1 MLDGD
6 DTLGSELLD
15 LLGAVLLP
23 VQDVRVLADAQ
34 GTTSED
40 DSADVVLEAGSAD
53 SLLVGN
59 GGTGLIG
66 QNEAGTDPD
75 GGGTEHES
83 SGDGVAVEQTTSGD
97 DLDGLAGQR
106 ALAALDQL
114 GDGGDEDGGGDVTGV
129 TATLTTLGADDI
141 DTDVE
146 SLLDVLGVA
155 DHVHAE
161 DAGTVEPLD
170 DSLGGN
176 TDGRD
181 EELSTALDDDID
193 ELVELALGVVV
204 AVGKSELIS
213 LVVFGVFA
221 ISSVSYLV
229 LRALPPT
236 WGRSRST
243 PKGAFLSFR

>member
-1 MLDGD
+1 
-6 DTLGSELLD
+6 
-15 LLGAVLLP
+15 
-23 VQDVRVLADAQ
+23 
-34 GTTSED
+34 
-40 DSADVVLEAGSAD
+40 
-53 SLLVGN
+53 
-59 GGTGLIG
+59 
-66 QNEAGTDPD
+66 
-75 GGGTEHES
+75 
-83 SGDGVAVEQTTSGD
+83 
-97 DLDGLAGQR
+97 
-106 ALAALDQL
+106 
-114 GDGGDEDGGGDVTGV
+114 
-129 TATLTTLGADDI
+129 
-141 DTDVE
+141 
-146 SLLDVLGVA
+146 VLGVA

-176 TDGRD
+176 TDRRD